1 MSNITLHKAN
11 TRGEANHGWLNAKHT
26 FSFAGYQNRERMNF
40 GVIRVL
46 NDDCIAGGMGFGM
59 HPHDNMEIITIPLE
73 GEIEHRDNMGNIGR
87 IKRGDIQV
95 MSAGTGVEHSEYNAS
110 KTDDLKLLQIWLFPN
125 KQNVTPRY
133 AQLTLNAD
141 DNVNKFQQ
149 ILSPNPDDE
158 GLWIHQDAWFSLGKL
173 DTNLSINYDL
183 KKEGNGMYIF
193 VISGSVT
200 VLTNVLETRDGIG
213 LWNEPNVIV
222 TANSAA
228 EVLIM
233 DVPNYK

>member
-1 MSNITLHKAN
+1 MSNVTLHKAD
-11 TRGEANHGWLNAKHT
+11 TRGEANHGWLHAKHT
-26 FSFAGYQNRERMNF
+26 FSFAGYQNRERMHF

-125 KQNVTPRY
+125 KNNVTPRY
-133 AQLTLNAD
+133 AQLTLNAG
-141 DNVNKFQQ
+141 DNTNKFQQ
-149 ILSPNPDDE
+149 ILSPNADDE
-158 GLWIHQDAWFSLGKL
+158 GVWIHQDAWFSLGKL
-173 DTNLSINYDL
+173 DADVSINYDL
-183 KKEGNGMYIF
+183 KKEGNGIYVF

-200 VLTNVLETRDGIG
+200 VLTHVLQDRDGLG
-213 LWNEPNVIV
+213 VWNEPNIII
-222 TANSAA
+222 TTNSAA

-233 DVPNYK
+233 DVPAYK